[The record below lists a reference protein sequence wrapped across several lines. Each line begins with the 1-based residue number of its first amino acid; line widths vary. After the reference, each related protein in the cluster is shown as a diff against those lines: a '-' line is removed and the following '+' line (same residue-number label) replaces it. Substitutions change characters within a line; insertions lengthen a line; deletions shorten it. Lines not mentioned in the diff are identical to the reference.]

1 MNVQDKF
8 LLEQAYGHFSK
19 KFSEEK
25 NLIKTRSEGKHTVRS
40 SANYALAVLMCT
52 GDTEKAARIIKA
64 IIDCQ
69 YTEKGK
75 VYYGTYK
82 RNIEEADP
90 SISPVVWDDY
100 DPNWREFMATVFA
113 VILSEYGNVLS
124 KDTVELMKES
134 AHRAVEGS
142 IERYIADET
151 PMNTNIELMHIF
163 ITEFYGRMF
172 NDTGMLEQSKA
183 ALKRLY
189 DYYKLNNTVCEFNST
204 TYYGVDFIALS
215 CIKKYSKDPEL
226 LATADVV
233 YEGLWRNF
241 ADFYSVSFKNP
252 CGPYARCYEME
263 MTEHSS
269 IGALLYKNL
278 GEAYKDMAG
287 INCETFTDPLIVMV
301 DVKIP
306 EHLKD
311 CFITEQPERLIEHK
325 FTELCELHPK
335 GKRHYLCTATAFISK
350 NFMMGALKGSQNTSG
365 RLHAGT
371 IFWKHNGDMYWIRL
385 SRRLINSDWWDHFTG
400 IYFNGQ
406 VDKDRFECEIDLSGD
421 KEIEV
426 FLEMHGKDI
435 KNSNFEGETWKL
447 PGLEVKAVFN
457 ADKVYVREVGDRLE
471 MYSVF
476 PGGERSKMTISME
489 NFRLTE

>member
-1 MNVQDKF
+1 MNIQDEF
-8 LLEQAYGHFSK
+8 LLQQAFQYFNR

-25 NLIKTRSEGKHTVRS
+25 SLLKTREGKHTVRS
-40 SANYALAVLMCT
+40 SANYALSVLMCSC
-52 GDTEKAARIIKA
+52 DTEKAARIIQA

-69 YTEKGK
+69 YTIEGQ

-82 RNIEEADP
+82 RFLEESDP
-90 SISPVVWDDY
+90 PVNPTVWKDY

-113 VILSEYGNVLS
+113 VILSEYGKVLPE
-124 KDTVELMKES
+124 DTVERMKSS
-134 AHRAVEGS
+134 ARRAVTGS
-142 IERYIADET
+142 TQRYLADDT

-172 NDTGMLEQSKA
+172 SDIEMLQQSKA
-183 ALKRLY
+183 ALKRFY
-189 DYYKLNNTVCEFNST
+189 DYYQLNNTVCEFNST

-215 CIKKYSKDPEL
+215 CIKKYSKDAEL
-226 LATADVV
+226 LKTANEI

-241 ADFYSVSFKNP
+241 AHFYNVSLKNP

-269 IGALLYKNL
+269 IGAILYKNF
-278 GEAYKDMAG
+278 GDIYKDMAG
-287 INCETFTDPLIVMV
+287 INCESFTDPLIVMT

-306 EHLKD
+306 EHLREY
-311 CFITEQPERLIEHK
+311 FITEQPERLIEHK

-335 GKRHYLCTATAFISK
+335 GNRHFPCTATAFISEK
-350 NFMMGALKGSQNTSG
+350 FMMGALRGSKNTSG
-365 RLHAGT
+365 QLHPGT
-371 IFWKHNGDMYWIRL
+371 IFWKHQGHLYWIRL
-385 SRRLINSDWWDHFTG
+385 SRRRPKGEWSEHFTG
-400 IYFNGQ
+400 IYFNGK
-406 VDKDRFECEIDLSGD
+406 VDRDMFLCDIDLSGD
-421 KEIEV
+421 KAIEV

-435 KNSNFEGETWKL
+435 KNSSFEGQTWKL
-447 PGLEVKAVFN
+447 PGLEVTGHFH
-457 ADKVYVREVGDRLE
+457 ADNVLLRQVGERVE

-476 PGGERSKMTISME
+476 PGGKNGKMTICME

>member
-1 MNVQDKF
+1 MNIQDKF
-8 LLEQAYGHFSK
+8 LLEQSYQHFTR
-19 KFSEEK
+19 KFSVEK
-25 NLIKTRSEGKHTVRS
+25 NLIKTSEGKHTVRS
-40 SANYALAVLMCT
+40 SANYALAVLMCS
-52 GDTEKAARIIKA
+52 GDVEKASLIIQA
-64 IIDCQ
+64 IIGCQ
-69 YTEKGK
+69 YNKKGE

-82 RNIEEADP
+82 RNLEEVDP
-90 SISPVVWDDY
+90 PVNPAVWDDY

-113 VILSEYGNVLS
+113 VILSEYGNILPE
-124 KDTVELMKES
+124 DTVELMKRS
-134 AHRAVEGS
+134 AHMAVEGS
-142 IERYIADET
+142 SLRYLADDT

-172 NDTGMLEQSKA
+172 NDKGMLEQSKA
-183 ALKRLY
+183 ALKRFY

-226 LATADVV
+226 LEAANVV

-241 ADFYSVSFKNP
+241 ADFYSVNLKNP

-269 IGALLYKNL
+269 IGAILYINF
-278 GEAYKDMAG
+278 GDIYKDRAG
-287 INCETFTDPLIVMV
+287 INCESFTDPLIVMA

-306 EHLKD
+306 EHLKEY
-311 CFITEQPERLIEHK
+311 FITEQPERLIEHK

-335 GKRHYLCTATAFISK
+335 GKRHYLCTATAFISEK
-350 NFMMGALKGSQNTSG
+350 FMMGALRGSQNTSG
-365 RLHAGT
+365 QLHPGT
-371 IFWKHNGDMYWIRL
+371 IFWKHNGELYWIRL
-385 SRRLINSDWWDHFTG
+385 SRRRPNGRWAEHFTG

-406 VDKDRFECEIDLSGD
+406 VDRDKFISEIDLSGD

-426 FLEMHGKDI
+426 FMEMHGKDI
-435 KNSNFEGETWKL
+435 KSSSFEGETWKL
-447 PGLEVKAVFN
+447 PGLEVKGFFHGENVSL
-457 ADKVYVREVGDRLE
+457 RHVGERLE

-476 PGGERSKMTISME
+476 PGGKNGKMTICME
-489 NFRLTE
+489 NFRLAE